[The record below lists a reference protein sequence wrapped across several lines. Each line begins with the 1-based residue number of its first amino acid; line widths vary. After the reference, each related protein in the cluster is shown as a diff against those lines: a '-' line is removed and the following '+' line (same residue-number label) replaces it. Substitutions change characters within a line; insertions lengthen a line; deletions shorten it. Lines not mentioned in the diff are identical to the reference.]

1 MGAKFKIDRM
11 KFKIDRIRME
21 FLKDI
26 HLEWAVLGKAAKYF
40 LVMALLAVVYYVV
53 FSFVISTDLE
63 RRLKRQNRMYRQM
76 YSELAGREELV
87 GDVLRGLEAKD
98 DEIYRRLFNSVAPDL
113 DGIYTDSLLSGVDSI
128 PDKLIVEY
136 SRARLD
142 TLAKVSDRV
151 EANFRR
157 MMEVI
162 SDGAAGLPPM
172 TNPLETFYYARTGA
186 SVGER
191 INPFY
196 KVRTFHGGLDLLSQQ
211 GEAVNAAADGV
222 VRDVTHSSKGLGNVV
237 TIDHGN
243 GYTTRYAHLENIRVS
258 KGQRITRG
266 QRIGQVGMS
275 GNSFAPHL
283 HYEVIRN
290 TVRMDPLN
298 YLFASITPDDYMGM
312 LFMSVNTGQ
321 SMD

>member
-1 MGAKFKIDRM
+1 MGAKFKIDRTW
-11 KFKIDRIRME
+11 KE
-21 FLKDI
+21 FRNDP
-26 HLEWAVLGKAAKYF
+26 HLVWAVLGKAAKYF
-40 LVMALLAVVYYVV
+40 LVMASLAVVYYVV

-63 RRLKRQNRMYRQM
+63 RRLKRQNQMYRQM
-76 YSELAGREELV
+76 YRELAGREELV

-98 DEIYRRLFNSVAPDL
+98 DEIYRSLFNSVAPDL
-113 DGIYTDSLLSGVDSI
+113 DGVYTDSLLSGVDSI
-128 PDKLIVEY
+128 PDKLIVEH

-237 TIDHGN
+237 AIDHGN
-243 GYTTRYAHLENIRVS
+243 GYITRYAHLENIRVS

-283 HYEVIRN
+283 HYEVIRD

-298 YLFASITPDDYMGM
+298 YLFASITPDDYTRM